1 MKLKGF
7 PPNPICLIATW
18 SSKSPQVATIK
29 QSVRPYPPLAL
40 PGSLALLGP
49 NRLAFPSLPLSRL
62 LWPSSF
68 YQQAACLLL
77 KGLGIADNSS
87 MGKISLNNQQNPDL
101 ALQGFLDD
109 INSLQIMQSEP
120 SIFCHF
126 QRNLYFCCW
135 KVVLVISKHFC
146 WDFTT
151 GALYPSV
158 QELFLWDIDPKKENH
173 ILWRVCLVLIVISGC
188 WCGIQTWLLYI
199 FACLF
204 VKVVISGCWCGNE
217 VWRFFAH

>member
-29 QSVRPYPPLAL
+29 QSVRPYPALAL

-126 QRNLYFCCW
+126 QRNLHIFLLLKGSPCHFKTFLLRFYHRCPIS
-135 KVVLVISKHFC
+135 VSSGVLPIM
-146 WDFTT
+146 
-151 GALYPSV
+151 
-158 QELFLWDIDPKKENH
+158 
-173 ILWRVCLVLIVISGC
+173 
-188 WCGIQTWLLYI
+188 
-199 FACLF
+199 
-204 VKVVISGCWCGNE
+204 GNLS
-217 VWRFFAH
+217 